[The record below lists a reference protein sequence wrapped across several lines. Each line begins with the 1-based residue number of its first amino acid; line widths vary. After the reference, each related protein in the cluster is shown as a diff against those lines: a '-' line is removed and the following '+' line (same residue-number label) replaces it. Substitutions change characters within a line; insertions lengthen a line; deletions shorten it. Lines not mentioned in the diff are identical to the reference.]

1 MKQVNF
7 SNSGGF
13 PLEQETLERLQT
25 AYRSELYEALKRHFS
40 IDLANDY
47 ILAHATIQQKGW
59 AVIRQEDP
67 VNPGNNVGILH
78 PITIGTQK
86 PYLKTTRTAVNLIYG
101 TSASQTAYYDYE
113 AEYSSQKYNDEVVVT
128 KSGDVQTIKYY
139 DVSNLVPVTDIKTI
153 DEILK
158 AINSSIDAIQA
169 NINTIEEDINLI
181 NESYLPING
190 SKAMQGDLDL
200 GTHQLSKL
208 DIKEGGFA
216 KVRVA
221 DFRLGSAQRKGL
233 LNPTDSTGRA
243 LVDSSDQSN
252 TSLTLN
258 YGPDWTNTYVGGKV
272 YLNNINSSN
281 STGSLLVIDG
291 LNQVTKSDTLI
302 DSLLS
307 RITALENKPAI
318 AVPIGMVAIWGKPA
332 PFPEGWEEYRPLRG
346 KMPVGLFNPTL
357 DEMSDELDGDRG
369 NNVTYYRDSNGM
381 VVFPFDTLG
390 NTGGRVGKN
399 LRINEM
405 PRHTHDYN
413 DIYFSEH
420 WGSVIVPNNVG
431 TGDNDGD
438 NKGYQM
444 LRTSFPTGGTDGG
457 AIGSATPFSLLNP
470 YRVVQ
475 FIEYTGRPS
484 DKTAPTAP
492 TLMASSIGT
501 TSVSLNWSG
510 ATDEFGVTDYIVYGN
525 AISPIS
531 VGNVFNRTIYGLAPG
546 TSYTFYVK
554 AKDEAGN
561 VSVDSNIVTVTTTI
575 PSSDTTPPNEPE
587 IASTLYN
594 HILRINL
601 SWSIPYD
608 NVGVTEYELWRSEDY
623 NDFVLISTQPS
634 TAYADFNIYYG
645 SSYYY
650 KVRARDAAGNWSN
663 FSNTTSETPIDP
675 SPQCFDVESLV
686 TMASGQSKKLK
697 NVVVGDQLQ
706 GFSFPNEVDESEGD
720 YLAWTGKLNE
730 ASKATVT
737 VINKKTALVNNYYE
751 ITAQDGTVVKVTG
764 EHSLLTTQDGVNV
777 QWLRTKNVVN
787 SMSLIDKTGKI
798 KTIESI
804 IFKEEPLEVAVLDV
818 ESVDNYVIAGI
829 VAHNAPI
836 RDEVIAK

>member
-47 ILAHATIQQKGW
+47 ILAHATSQQKGW

-128 KSGDVQTIKYY
+128 KSGDEQTIKYY

-258 YGPDWTNTYVGGKV
+258 YGSDWTNTYVGGKV

-318 AVPIGMVAIWGKPA
+318 AVPIGMIAIWGKSA
-332 PFPEGWEEYRPLRG
+332 PFPEGWEEYVDLRG
-346 KMPVGLFNPTL
+346 KMPIGLDPVYTQGADRINYNLKTLGHAGGKREHALSIEEMPSHNHTISNQSNSQTGSGKVAVG
-357 DEMSDELDGDRG
+357 SDGSEG
-369 NNVTYYRDSNGM
+369 NNPYTDFKG
-381 VVFPFDTLG
+381 G
-390 NTGGRVGKN
+390 N
-399 LRINEM
+399 LS
-405 PRHTHDYN
+405 HTN
-413 DIYFSEH
+413 MS
-420 WGSVIVPNNVG
+420 
-431 TGDNDGD
+431 
-438 NKGYQM
+438 
-444 LRTSFPTGGTDGG
+444 
-457 AIGSATPFSLLNP
+457 P
-470 YRVVQ
+470 YRVVH

-525 AISPIS
+525 GNLPIS
-531 VGNVFNRTIYGLAPG
+531 VGNFFNHTIYGLASG
-546 TSYTFYVK
+546 REYTFSVK
-554 AKDEAGN
+554 AKDAAGN
-561 VSVDSNIVTVTTTI
+561 LSVDSNIVSVTTNTI
-575 PSSDTTPPNEPE
+575 D
-587 IASTLYN
+587 L
-594 HILRINL
+594 
-601 SWSIPYD
+601 
-608 NVGVTEYELWRSEDY
+608 
-623 NDFVLISTQPS
+623 TQPS
-634 TAYADFNIYYG
+634 VPNYINGFMEDINQIYIEWGAALANENVVSFEVWRRTAGGISSLRYTADVSENYFYDTGAYNTT
-645 SSYYY
+645 YYY
-650 KVRARDAAGNWSN
+650 KVRAKNSIGNYSEFTYEVDVTTGSN
-663 FSNTTSETPIDP
+663 GGS
-675 SPQCFDVESLV
+675 CFDVESLV
-686 TMASGQSKKLK
+686 TMVSGQSKKLK

-720 YLAWTGKLNE
+720 YMSWSGKLSE
-730 ASKATVT
+730 ATKVEVT
-737 VINKKTALVNNYYE
+737 VVNKITSIQPNYYE
-751 ITAQDGTVVKVTG
+751 IKAADTTTVRATAFHPLLVTEDG
-764 EHSLLTTQDGVNV
+764 ENV
-777 QWLRTKNVVN
+777 QWVCVKNITPN
-787 SMSLIDKTGKI
+787 MLLIDKTGKI
-798 KTIESI
+798 KPIESI
-804 IFKEEPLEVAVLDV
+804 LFKDEPLEVALLDV
-818 ESVDNYVIAGI
+818 ESVDSYVISGI
-829 VAHNAPI
+829 VAHNLKPI
-836 RDEVIAK
+836 EEIV

>member
-25 AYRSELYEALKRHFS
+25 AYRSELFEALKRHFS

-47 ILAHATIQQKGW
+47 ILAHATSQQKGW

-67 VNPGNNVGILH
+67 VNPGNNVGILY
-78 PITIGTQK
+78 PIAIGTQK

-113 AEYSSQKYNDEVVVT
+113 AEYSSQKYNDEIVAT

-190 SKAMQGDLDL
+190 SKAMQGDLNL

-208 DIKEGGFA
+208 DTKQTHEA
-216 KVRVA
+216 NVRSR
-221 DFRLGSAQRKGL
+221 DFRLGSVDRRGL
-233 LNPTDSTGRA
+233 LHPAEPLGRA
-243 LVDSSDQSN
+243 LVDSSDESN

-332 PFPEGWEEYRPLRG
+332 PFPEGWEEYKPLRG
-346 KMPVGLFNPTL
+346 KMPVGLFNPTP
-357 DEMSDELDGDRG
+357 EERSDALDGDGG
-369 NNVTYYRDSNGM
+369 NNITYFRDSNGM

-390 NTGGRVGKN
+390 NTGGKVGKN
-399 LRINEM
+399 LTINEM

-444 LRTSFPTGGTDGG
+444 LRTSFPTGGTEGG
-457 AIGSATPFSLLNP
+457 VIGSATSFSLLNP
-470 YRVVQ
+470 YRVIQ

-492 TLMASSIGT
+492 TLMVSSIGT

-525 AISPIS
+525 AISPFS
-531 VGNVFNRTIYGLAPG
+531 VGNVFNRTIYGLTPG

-561 VSVDSNIVTVTTTI
+561 LSADSNIVSVTTSVI
-575 PSSDTTPPNEPE
+575 D
-587 IASTLYN
+587 L
-594 HILRINL
+594 
-601 SWSIPYD
+601 
-608 NVGVTEYELWRSEDY
+608 
-623 NDFVLISTQPS
+623 TQPS
-634 TAYADFNIYYG
+634 VPNYINGFMEDINQIYIEWGAALANENVVSFEIWRRTSGGVSSLRYTADVFENYFYDTGAYNTT
-645 SSYYY
+645 YYY
-650 KVRARDAAGNWSN
+650 KVRAKNSIGNYSG
-663 FSNTTSETPIDP
+663 FTSEVGVTTG
-675 SPQCFDVESLV
+675 SNGGSCFDVESLV
-686 TMASGQSKKLK
+686 TMVSGQSKKLK
-697 NVVVGDQLQ
+697 NIVIGDQLQ
-706 GFSFPNEVDESEGD
+706 GFSFPNEVDESQGD
-720 YLAWTGKLNE
+720 YMSWSGKLNE
-730 ASKATVT
+730 ATKVEVT
-737 VINKKTALVNNYYE
+737 VVNKITSIQPNYYE
-751 ITAQDGTVVKVTG
+751 IRTADATTVRATALHPLLVTEDG
-764 EHSLLTTQDGVNV
+764 ENV
-777 QWLRTKNVVN
+777 QWVCVKNITSN
-787 SMSLIDKTGKI
+787 MLLIDKTGKI
-798 KTIESI
+798 KPIESI
-804 IFKEEPLEVAVLDV
+804 LFKDEPLEVALLDV
-818 ESVDNYVIAGI
+818 ESVDSYVISGI
-829 VAHNAPI
+829 VAHNLKPI
-836 RDEVIAK
+836 EEIV

>member
-47 ILAHATIQQKGW
+47 ILAHATSQQKGW
-59 AVIRQEDP
+59 VVIRQEDP
-67 VNPGNNVGILH
+67 VNPGNNVGILY

-153 DEILK
+153 DEILR

-221 DFRLGSAQRKGL
+221 DFRLGSTQRKGL

-243 LVDSSDQSN
+243 LVDSSDQSH

-307 RITALENKPAI
+307 RITALENKPTI

-332 PFPEGWEEYRPLRG
+332 PFPEGWEEYVPLRG

-420 WGSVIVPNNVG
+420 WGTVIVPNNVG

-492 TLMASSIGT
+492 TLMASNIGT

-525 AISPIS
+525 GNLLIS

-546 TSYTFYVK
+546 TEYTFSVK
-554 AKDEAGN
+554 AKDAAGN
-561 VSVDSNIVTVTTTI
+561 LSVDSNIVSVTTNTI
-575 PSSDTTPPNEPE
+575 D
-587 IASTLYN
+587 L
-594 HILRINL
+594 
-601 SWSIPYD
+601 
-608 NVGVTEYELWRSEDY
+608 
-623 NDFVLISTQPS
+623 TQPS
-634 TAYADFNIYYG
+634 VPNYINGFMEDINQIYIEWGAALANENVVSFEVWRRTAGGISSLRYTADVSENYFYDTGAYNTT
-645 SSYYY
+645 YYY
-650 KVRARDAAGNWSN
+650 KVRAKNSIGNYSEFTYEVDVTTGSN
-663 FSNTTSETPIDP
+663 GGS
-675 SPQCFDVESLV
+675 CFDVESLV
-686 TMASGQSKKLK
+686 TMVSGQSKKLK

-720 YLAWTGKLNE
+720 YMSWSGKLSE
-730 ASKATVT
+730 ATKVEVT
-737 VINKKTALVNNYYE
+737 VVNKITSIQPNYYE
-751 ITAQDGTVVKVTG
+751 IKAADTTTVRATAFHPLLVTEDG
-764 EHSLLTTQDGVNV
+764 ENV
-777 QWLRTKNVVN
+777 QWVCVKNITPN
-787 SMSLIDKTGKI
+787 MLLIDKTGKI
-798 KTIESI
+798 KPIESI
-804 IFKEEPLEVAVLDV
+804 LFKDEPLEVALLDV
-818 ESVDNYVIAGI
+818 ESVDSYVISGI
-829 VAHNAPI
+829 VAHNLKPI
-836 RDEVIAK
+836 EEIV

>member
-47 ILAHATIQQKGW
+47 ILAHATSQQKGW

-67 VNPGNNVGILH
+67 VNPEDNVGILY

-208 DIKEGGFA
+208 DTKQTLEA
-216 KVRVA
+216 NVRSR
-221 DFRLGSAQRKGL
+221 DFRLGSVDRRGL
-233 LNPTDSTGRA
+233 LHPAEPLGRA
-243 LVDSSDQSN
+243 LVDSSDQLN

-332 PFPEGWEEYRPLRG
+332 PFPEGWEEYKPLRG
-346 KMPVGLFNPTL
+346 KMPVGLFNPTQ
-357 DEMSDELDGDRG
+357 EERSDELDGDRG
-369 NNVTYYRDSNGM
+369 NNLTYYRDSNGM
-381 VVFPFDTLG
+381 AVFPFDTLG
-390 NTGGRVGKN
+390 NTGGRVGKD
-399 LRINEM
+399 LKINEM

-420 WGSVIVPNNVG
+420 WGSVIIPNNVG

-470 YRVVQ
+470 YRVIQ

-492 TLMASSIGT
+492 TLIASSIDT

-525 AISPIS
+525 AISPFS
-531 VGNVFNRTIYGLAPG
+531 VGNVLNRTIYGLAPG

-561 VSVDSNIVTVTTTI
+561 LSADSNIVSVTT
-575 PSSDTTPPNEPE
+575 
-587 IASTLYN
+587 
-594 HILRINL
+594 
-601 SWSIPYD
+601 SIID
-608 NVGVTEYELWRSEDY
+608 L
-623 NDFVLISTQPS
+623 TQPS
-634 TAYADFNIYYG
+634 VPNYINGFMEDINQIYIEWGAALANENVVSFEVWRRTAGGISSLIYTADVSENYFYDTGDYNTT
-645 SSYYY
+645 YYY
-650 KVRARDAAGNWSN
+650 KVRAKNSIGNYSE
-663 FSNTTSETPIDP
+663 FTSEVGVTTG
-675 SPQCFDVESLV
+675 SNGGSCFDVESLV
-686 TMASGQSKKLK
+686 TMVSGQSKKLK
-697 NVVVGDQLQ
+697 NVVIGDQLQ

-720 YLAWTGKLNE
+720 YMSWSGKLSE
-730 ASKATVT
+730 ATKVEVT
-737 VINKKTALVNNYYE
+737 VVNKITSIQPNYYE
-751 ITAQDGTVVKVTG
+751 IKAADTTTVRATAFHPLLVTEDG
-764 EHSLLTTQDGVNV
+764 ENV
-777 QWLRTKNVVN
+777 QWVCVKNITPN
-787 SMSLIDKTGKI
+787 MLLIDKTGKI
-798 KTIESI
+798 KPIESI
-804 IFKEEPLEVAVLDV
+804 LFKDEPLEVALLDV
-818 ESVDNYVIAGI
+818 ESVDSYVISGI
-829 VAHNAPI
+829 VAHNLKPI
-836 RDEVIAK
+836 EEIV

>member
-47 ILAHATIQQKGW
+47 ILAHATSQQKGW

-67 VNPGNNVGILH
+67 VNPGNNVGILY

-158 AINSSIDAIQA
+158 AINLSIDAIQA

-318 AVPIGMVAIWGKPA
+318 AVPIGMIAIWGKTA
-332 PFPEGWEEYRPLRG
+332 PFPEGWEEYVDLRG
-346 KMPVGLFNPTL
+346 KMPIGLDPVYTQGADRINYNLKTLGHAGGKREHALSIEEMPSHNHTISNQSNSQTGSGRVAVG
-357 DEMSDELDGDRG
+357 SDGSEG
-369 NNVTYYRDSNGM
+369 NNPYTDFKG
-381 VVFPFDTLG
+381 G
-390 NTGGRVGKN
+390 N
-399 LRINEM
+399 LS
-405 PRHTHDYN
+405 HTN
-413 DIYFSEH
+413 MS
-420 WGSVIVPNNVG
+420 
-431 TGDNDGD
+431 
-438 NKGYQM
+438 
-444 LRTSFPTGGTDGG
+444 
-457 AIGSATPFSLLNP
+457 P
-470 YRVVQ
+470 YRVVH

-492 TLMASSIGT
+492 TLMVASIDT

-531 VGNVFNRTIYGLAPG
+531 VGNVFNRTIYGLTPG

-561 VSVDSNIVTVTTTI
+561 VSADSDIVSVTTNTI
-575 PSSDTTPPNEPE
+575 D
-587 IASTLYN
+587 L
-594 HILRINL
+594 
-601 SWSIPYD
+601 
-608 NVGVTEYELWRSEDY
+608 
-623 NDFVLISTQPS
+623 TQPS
-634 TAYADFNIYYG
+634 APNDIYGYVQNINEIYIQWSAALANENVVSFEVWRRTAGGISSLIYTADVSENYFYDTGNYYNTN
-645 SSYYY
+645 YYY
-650 KVRARDAAGNWSN
+650 KVRAKNSIGNVSE
-663 FSNTTSETPIDP
+663 FTSEVLVTTDLDFGT
-675 SPQCFDVESLV
+675 CFDVESLV

-730 ASKATVT
+730 ASKAAVT

>member
-47 ILAHATIQQKGW
+47 ILAHATSQQKGW

-67 VNPGNNVGILH
+67 VNPGNNVGILY

-158 AINSSIDAIQA
+158 AINLSIDAIQA

-318 AVPIGMVAIWGKPA
+318 AVPIGMIAIWGKTA
-332 PFPEGWEEYRPLRG
+332 PFPEGWEEYVDLRG
-346 KMPVGLFNPTL
+346 KMPIGLDPVYTQGADRINYNLKTLGHAGGKREHALSIEEMPSHNHTISNQSNSQTGSGRVAVG
-357 DEMSDELDGDRG
+357 SDGSEG
-369 NNVTYYRDSNGM
+369 NNPYTDFKG
-381 VVFPFDTLG
+381 G
-390 NTGGRVGKN
+390 N
-399 LRINEM
+399 LS
-405 PRHTHDYN
+405 HTN
-413 DIYFSEH
+413 MS
-420 WGSVIVPNNVG
+420 
-431 TGDNDGD
+431 
-438 NKGYQM
+438 
-444 LRTSFPTGGTDGG
+444 
-457 AIGSATPFSLLNP
+457 P
-470 YRVVQ
+470 YRVVH

-492 TLMASSIGT
+492 TLMVASIDT

-531 VGNVFNRTIYGLAPG
+531 VGNVFNRTIYGLTPG

-561 VSVDSNIVTVTTTI
+561 VSADSNIVSVTTNTI
-575 PSSDTTPPNEPE
+575 D
-587 IASTLYN
+587 L
-594 HILRINL
+594 
-601 SWSIPYD
+601 
-608 NVGVTEYELWRSEDY
+608 
-623 NDFVLISTQPS
+623 TQPS
-634 TAYADFNIYYG
+634 APNDIYGYVQNINEIYIQWSAALANENVVSFEVWRRTAGGISSLIYTADVSENYFYDTGNYYNTN
-645 SSYYY
+645 YYY
-650 KVRARDAAGNWSN
+650 KVRAKNSIGNVSE
-663 FSNTTSETPIDP
+663 FTSEVLVTTDLDFGN
-675 SPQCFDVESLV
+675 CFDVESLV

-730 ASKATVT
+730 ASKAAVT

>member
-25 AYRSELYEALKRHFS
+25 AYRSELFEALKRHFS

-47 ILAHATIQQKGW
+47 ILAHATSQQKGW

-67 VNPGNNVGILH
+67 VNPGNNVGILY
-78 PITIGTQK
+78 PIAIGTQK

-113 AEYSSQKYNDEVVVT
+113 AEYSSQKYNDEIVAT

-190 SKAMQGDLDL
+190 SKAMQGDLNL

-208 DIKEGGFA
+208 DTKQTHEA
-216 KVRVA
+216 NVRSR
-221 DFRLGSAQRKGL
+221 DFRLGSVDRRGL
-233 LNPTDSTGRA
+233 LHPAEPLGRA
-243 LVDSSDQSN
+243 LVDSSDESN

-332 PFPEGWEEYRPLRG
+332 PFPEGWEEYKPLRG
-346 KMPVGLFNPTL
+346 KMPVGLFNPTP
-357 DEMSDELDGDRG
+357 EERSDALDGDGG
-369 NNVTYYRDSNGM
+369 NNITYFRDSNGM

-390 NTGGRVGKN
+390 NTGGKVGKN
-399 LRINEM
+399 LTINEM

-444 LRTSFPTGGTDGG
+444 LRTSFPTGGTEGG
-457 AIGSATPFSLLNP
+457 VIGSATSFSLLNP
-470 YRVVQ
+470 YRVIQ

-492 TLMASSIGT
+492 TLMVSSIGT

-525 AISPIS
+525 AISPFS
-531 VGNVFNRTIYGLAPG
+531 VGNVFNRTIYGLTPG

-561 VSVDSNIVTVTTTI
+561 LSADSNIVSVTTSVI
-575 PSSDTTPPNEPE
+575 D
-587 IASTLYN
+587 L
-594 HILRINL
+594 
-601 SWSIPYD
+601 
-608 NVGVTEYELWRSEDY
+608 
-623 NDFVLISTQPS
+623 TQPS
-634 TAYADFNIYYG
+634 VPNYINGFMEDINQIYIEWGAALANENVVSFEIWRRTSGGVSSLRYTADVFENYFYDTGAYNTT
-645 SSYYY
+645 YYY
-650 KVRARDAAGNWSN
+650 KVRAKNSIGNYSG
-663 FSNTTSETPIDP
+663 FTSEVGVTTG
-675 SPQCFDVESLV
+675 SNGGSCFDVESLV
-686 TMASGQSKKLK
+686 TMVSGQSKKLK
-697 NVVVGDQLQ
+697 NIVIGDQLQ

-720 YLAWTGKLNE
+720 YMSWSGKLSE
-730 ASKATVT
+730 ATKVEVT
-737 VINKKTALVNNYYE
+737 VVNKITSIQPNYYE
-751 ITAQDGTVVKVTG
+751 IRTADATTVRATALHPLLVTEDG
-764 EHSLLTTQDGVNV
+764 ENV
-777 QWLRTKNVVN
+777 QWVCVKNITSN
-787 SMSLIDKTGKI
+787 MLLIDKTGKI
-798 KTIESI
+798 KPIESI
-804 IFKEEPLEVAVLDV
+804 LFKDEPLEVALLDV
-818 ESVDNYVIAGI
+818 ESVDSYVISGI
-829 VAHNAPI
+829 VAHNLKPI
-836 RDEVIAK
+836 EEIV

>member
-47 ILAHATIQQKGW
+47 ILAHATSQQKGW

-67 VNPGNNVGILH
+67 VNPGNNVGILY

-208 DIKEGGFA
+208 DTKQTLEA
-216 KVRVA
+216 NVRSR
-221 DFRLGSAQRKGL
+221 DFRLGSVDRRGL
-233 LNPTDSTGRA
+233 LHPAEPLGRA
-243 LVDSSDQSN
+243 LVDSSDQLN

-332 PFPEGWEEYRPLRG
+332 PFPEGWEEYKPLRG
-346 KMPVGLFNPTL
+346 KMPVGLFNPTQ
-357 DEMSDELDGDRG
+357 EERSDELDGDRG
-369 NNVTYYRDSNGM
+369 NNLTYYRDSNGM
-381 VVFPFDTLG
+381 AVFPFDTLG
-390 NTGGRVGKN
+390 NTGGRVGKD
-399 LRINEM
+399 LKINEM

-420 WGSVIVPNNVG
+420 WGSVIIPNNVG

-470 YRVVQ
+470 YRVIQ

-492 TLMASSIGT
+492 TLIASSIDT

-525 AISPIS
+525 AISPFS
-531 VGNVFNRTIYGLAPG
+531 VGNVLNRTIYGLAPG

-561 VSVDSNIVTVTTTI
+561 LSADSNIVSVTT
-575 PSSDTTPPNEPE
+575 
-587 IASTLYN
+587 
-594 HILRINL
+594 
-601 SWSIPYD
+601 SIID
-608 NVGVTEYELWRSEDY
+608 L
-623 NDFVLISTQPS
+623 TQPS
-634 TAYADFNIYYG
+634 VPNYINGFMEDINQIYIEWGAALANENVVSFEVWRRTAGGISSLRYTADVSENYFYDTGAYNTT
-645 SSYYY
+645 YYY
-650 KVRARDAAGNWSN
+650 KVRAKNSIGNYSE
-663 FSNTTSETPIDP
+663 FTSEVDVTTG
-675 SPQCFDVESLV
+675 SNGGSCFDVESLV

-720 YLAWTGKLNE
+720 YMSWSGKLSE
-730 ASKATVT
+730 ATKVEVT
-737 VINKKTALVNNYYE
+737 VVNKITSIQPNYYE
-751 ITAQDGTVVKVTG
+751 IKAADTTTVRATAFHPLLVTEDG
-764 EHSLLTTQDGVNV
+764 ENV
-777 QWLRTKNVVN
+777 QWVCVKNITPN
-787 SMSLIDKTGKI
+787 MLLIDKTGKI
-798 KTIESI
+798 KPIESI
-804 IFKEEPLEVAVLDV
+804 LFKDEPLEVALLDV
-818 ESVDNYVIAGI
+818 ESVDSYVISGI
-829 VAHNAPI
+829 VAHNLKPI
-836 RDEVIAK
+836 EEIV